1 MERFIMWFLALV
13 SVAGACLSVS
23 SCINRHGTWYD
34 AGKRAGDTGYYSSP
48 HVTRP
53 ANIGGYTE
61 CPLVFKKKDGT
72 YYAKVTVCHRA

>member
-1 MERFIMWFLALV
+1 MRIVEKVMLWVLWLALCAV
-13 SVAGACLSVS
+13 IGWNLGTLSRSSIGAEKS
-23 SCINRHGTWYD
+23 T
-34 AGKRAGDTGYYSSP
+34 GDTGYYSSP